1 MNNFPYLDCKR
12 VLNYCFIFISVNA
25 QLANLYSTTRM
36 WEVYSEVGLV
46 VVGSGVEKGETPS
59 EKKMLFLYFQKYINC
74 SENKD
79 RQHIDF

>member
-1 MNNFPYLDCKR
+1 
-12 VLNYCFIFISVNA
+12 
-25 QLANLYSTTRM
+25 M

-79 RQHIDF
+79 RQHIDFWEIHLRMDEHSFRYWIRYLNVWQAFMNT